1 LPFYKEK
8 VSLDYMKRTDLDV
21 EIYKEKLQAEMNLL
35 IEELKSVGRVN
46 PDNPND
52 WEAKPEE
59 MDVIDRK
66 SVV

>member
-1 LPFYKEK
+1 
-8 VSLDYMKRTDLDV
+8 MKRTDLDV